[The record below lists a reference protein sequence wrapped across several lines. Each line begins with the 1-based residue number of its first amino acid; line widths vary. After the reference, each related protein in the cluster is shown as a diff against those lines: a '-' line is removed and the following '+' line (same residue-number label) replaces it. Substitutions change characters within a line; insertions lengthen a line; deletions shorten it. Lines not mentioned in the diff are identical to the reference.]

1 VDNLANDH
9 VEGLGDFLEVE
20 TRCEEEADT
29 GEAQT
34 RLQTFVSDLQ
44 VRHINVG
51 YVELWLA
58 KHNPAAYQAGKYHF
72 A

>member
-1 VDNLANDH
+1 

-20 TRCEEEADT
+20 THCEEDADT
-29 GEAQT
+29 GEARE
-34 RLQTFVSDLQ
+34 RLQAFVSDLQ
-44 VRHINVG
+44 VQHINVG

-58 KHNPAAYQAGKYHF
+58 RHNPAAYQAGRYHR